1 MDASLLALFFDAQDA
16 CEAGDT
22 RADTKLQALADAIG
36 GGEGR
41 VPAPC
46 AWPRDAALP
55 LPPPS
60 LLLSAALNGRAE
72 LQLDKAAALGFPLLA
87 RASAPA
93 REAEADW
100 TCGLMAAW
108 LRTSARGATLA
119 QPVGAAARLTRR
131 VAAER
136 ARDDEP
142 RPAAA
147 RRRRRRGY
155 DVTYFRAG
163 VRGANLNDRPEAF

>member
-1 MDASLLALFFDAQDA
+1 MDDASLLALFFDAQDA

-22 RADTKLQALADAIG
+22 RADAKLQALADAIG

-100 TCGLMAAW
+100 TCRRMAA
-108 LRTSARGATLA
+108 
-119 QPVGAAARLTRR
+119 
-131 VAAER
+131 
-136 ARDDEP
+136 
-142 RPAAA
+142 
-147 RRRRRRGY
+147 
-155 DVTYFRAG
+155 
-163 VRGANLNDRPEAF
+163 